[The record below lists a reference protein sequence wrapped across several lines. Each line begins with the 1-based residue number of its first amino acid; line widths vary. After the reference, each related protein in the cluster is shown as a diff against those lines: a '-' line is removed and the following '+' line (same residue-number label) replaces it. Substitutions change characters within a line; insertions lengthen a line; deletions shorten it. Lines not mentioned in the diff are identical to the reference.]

1 MALPDAQPADD
12 LDNGCLAD
20 MGLAVFEVLKFCGAL
35 FVGSVL
41 ATLVSL
47 LPSSI
52 LLICAILIVCS
63 MAALI
68 CVRHGEWTALVGFYT
83 SFSLAVA
90 FWYWVEMLELWKL
103 D

>member
-1 MALPDAQPADD
+1 MGRPDARPAGDVET
-12 LDNGCLAD
+12 GCPAD
-20 MGLAVFEVLKFCGAL
+20 MGFAVFEVLKFCVAL
-35 FVGSVL
+35 FVGSVV
-41 ATLVSL
+41 ATLVSV

-52 LLICAILIVCS
+52 FLIRAILIVCS

-83 SFSLAVA
+83 PFSLVA
-90 FWYWVEMLELWKL
+90 FWYWVESLDLWQL